1 MEFFETDIFTRRI
14 QEILTDEEYS
24 LLQADLIKKP
34 DRGTLIPGAKGLR
47 KLRWAAQGKG
57 KRGGARV
64 IYYWY
69 TEDQPIYM
77 IYPPTQKTAAVKPRM
92 NALDGPSEAL
102 PSRTER
108 RRVFPASAD
117 SAEGF
122 KVPRVLTRGAPC
134 V

>member
-92 NALDGPSEAL
+92 NALDGPSSARGRIRPLAKKLCRQACL
-102 PSRTER
+102 P
-108 RRVFPASAD
+108 
-117 SAEGF
+117 
-122 KVPRVLTRGAPC
+122 
-134 V
+134 